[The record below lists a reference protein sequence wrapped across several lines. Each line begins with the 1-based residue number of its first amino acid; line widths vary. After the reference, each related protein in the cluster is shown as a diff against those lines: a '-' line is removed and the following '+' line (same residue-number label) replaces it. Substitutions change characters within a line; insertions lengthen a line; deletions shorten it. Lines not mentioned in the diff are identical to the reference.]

1 MPIIAVDQLCKDFTY
16 TVKSP
21 GLRGAVRNLLHRETK
36 TKHAVCGV
44 SFSVERG
51 EAVGLLGP
59 NGAGK
64 TTTLKML
71 SGILYP
77 TSGSAVV
84 AGSIPW
90 ERQRAYQRRFAI
102 VLGQKTQ
109 LWPDLPALDV
119 FELNRRLYELEDAA
133 YRQTRDELT
142 DLLGVRAL
150 LEVPVRR
157 LSLGERMKM
166 ELIAALLAAFG
177 SVREC
182 RQNTALLAVDRAA
195 LEPCLQRL
203 FGTLPIVDLD
213 VKDIPIEEGIAYFYE
228 KAGVKAE

>member
-21 GLRGAVRNLLHRETK
+21 GLRGAVRNLLHRKTK

-90 ERQRAYQRRFAI
+90 SGSARTSAGLRLCSARKPSSGPTCPRSIIINHGSVVFDGPLAEVSAVF
-102 VLGQKTQ
+102 GHQK
-109 LWPDLPALDV
+109 LVSLKASRDL
-119 FELNRRLYELEDAA
+119 DAA
-133 YRQTRDELT
+133 
-142 DLLGVRAL
+142 A
-150 LEVPVRR
+150 
-157 LSLGERMKM
+157 
-166 ELIAALLAAFG
+166 LAAFG

-182 RQNTALLAVDRAA
+182 RQNTALLVVDRDA

-213 VKDIPIEEGIAYFYE
+213 VKDVPIEEGIAYFYE

>member
-1 MPIIAVDQLCKDFTY
+1 MQNIIQVEGLEKSYGQIRAVQ
-16 TVKSP
+16 
-21 GLRGAVRNLLHRETK
+21 GI
-36 TKHAVCGV
+36 

-109 LWPDLPALDV
+109 LWPDLPAQHHHQP
-119 FELNRRLYELEDAA
+119 
-133 YRQTRDELT
+133 RQRC
-142 DLLGVRAL
+142 V
-150 LEVPVRR
+150 
-157 LSLGERMKM
+157 
-166 ELIAALLAAFG
+166 
-177 SVREC
+177 
-182 RQNTALLAVDRAA
+182 
-195 LEPCLQRL
+195 
-203 FGTLPIVDLD
+203 
-213 VKDIPIEEGIAYFYE
+213 
-228 KAGVKAE
+228 

>member
-109 LWPDLPALDV
+109 LWPDLPALDAFQPTAV
-119 FELNRRLYELEDAA
+119 SMSWR
-133 YRQTRDELT
+133 TPLT
-142 DLLGVRAL
+142 AKRGM
-150 LEVPVRR
+150 
-157 LSLGERMKM
+157 S
-166 ELIAALLAAFG
+166 
-177 SVREC
+177 
-182 RQNTALLAVDRAA
+182 
-195 LEPCLQRL
+195 
-203 FGTLPIVDLD
+203 
-213 VKDIPIEEGIAYFYE
+213 
-228 KAGVKAE
+228 